1 MRALALYLRSRR
13 AAPTLTAVA
22 GLVAALWTVGRAVD
36 GAGVL
41 GLLAVVAGLA
51 MVGPGLAG
59 PDTDLDRTAAV
70 AWPPRRAA
78 HLTVAVTA
86 VALLVAAA
94 GLGGDGR
101 LIRDA
106 AGLGGLLGLGAATL
120 GAQRAW
126 LVPMTWTLLGS
137 VVLGPVWR
145 EPTAGAVRT
154 RLDGA
159 AVRHPGGR
167 RDGDGPRHGRPAPL
181 RPARPGAHQP
191 GVTPSR
197 TRPRSRRG
205 SPRRS
210 ACGVGRFDAGCLS

>member
-126 LVPMTWTLLGS
+126 LVPMTWTLVGS

-145 EPTAGAVRT
+145 EPTPAQSALAWMVQPSGTRAAAGTAT
-154 RLDGA
+154 ALATAGLLLYA
-159 AVRHPGGR
+159 
-167 RDGDGPRHGRPAPL
+167 L
-181 RPARPGAHQP
+181 RGPAR
-191 GVTPSR
+191 TSR
-197 TRPRSRRG
+197 
-205 SPRRS
+205 
-210 ACGVGRFDAGCLS
+210 A